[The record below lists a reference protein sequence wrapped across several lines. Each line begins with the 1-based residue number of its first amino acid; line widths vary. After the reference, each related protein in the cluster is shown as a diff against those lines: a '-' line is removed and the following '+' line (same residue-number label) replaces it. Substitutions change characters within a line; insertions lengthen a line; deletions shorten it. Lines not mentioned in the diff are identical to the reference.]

1 MSRSSSSRSNK
12 VVVVQAEK
20 NGLGTSTF
28 VIRPLVGAS
37 SLLMYRAHGKGT
49 RDARTA
55 AGAGGRKRK
64 DRFWRATI
72 LMIVA
77 GLGIGCLASSSPVP
91 VTRHQLVQPAIW
103 VWHWGAPRPLLAEA
117 RLYGVKRLFVSAS
130 PGFSRNPTE
139 LARLTTLRT
148 LATQQGVH
156 LDALS
161 GDPSWAEQPEG
172 AGAWAREVAATGLFE
187 RLHVDIEPQ
196 ASMEWQ
202 SDQRRLTRGLLSAI
216 DQIRPAGL
224 PVEADIPYWYWRIPT
239 DDGIPLDVAILRR
252 ITGITIMAYQDAA
265 TKMLAVSTEELAHA
279 AQLGKYAR
287 IGVNVGPPGG
297 DAPSSSFWGQPSA
310 TILNDVA
317 MISRSSAS
325 WTSFAGI
332 AWHDSESLARL

>member
-1 MSRSSSSRSNK
+1 M
-12 VVVVQAEK
+12 
-20 NGLGTSTF
+20 
-28 VIRPLVGAS
+28 GAS

-49 RDARTA
+49 TDVRTA
-55 AGAGGRKRK
+55 AGAGGRNRK
-64 DRFWRATI
+64 DRSWRAT
-72 LMIVA
+72 LLTIVA
-77 GLGIGCLASSSPVP
+77 GLIGCLASSSPVP
-91 VTRHQLVQPAIW
+91 PTRHQLVQPAIW
-103 VWHWGAPRPLLAEA
+103 VWHWGAPQPLLALA
-117 RLYGVKRLFVSAS
+117 RLHGVKRLFVSVP

-139 LARLTTLRT
+139 LASLTNLRT
-148 LATQQGVH
+148 LATHQGVH

-161 GDPSWAEQPEG
+161 GDPSWAEQPER
-172 AGAWAREVAATGLFE
+172 AGAWAREVTATGLFD

-196 ASMEWQ
+196 ALPHWQ

-216 DQIRPAGL
+216 DQIRAAGL

-252 ITGITIMAYQDAA
+252 ITGITIMAYQDTA
-265 TKMLAVSTEELAHA
+265 TKVLAFSTKELAHT

-287 IGVNVGPPGG
+287 IGVNIGPHGG

-310 TILNDVA
+310 TIQNDA
-317 MISRSSAS
+317 AEISRSGAS